1 VICKFLR
8 GVEGVQRHVA
18 KYGTNLDPRSKEILR
33 EVISYDID
41 MFLPILA
48 QFKLHA
54 KDVVPEAE
62 AELKHARTL
71 RESLEN

>member
-1 VICKFLR
+1 MICKFLR
-8 GVEGVQRHVA
+8 GVAGVQLHVD

-71 RESLEN
+71 RATLEN